1 MKKLLF
7 LFVALIAVFTVS
19 SCEEVVEDA
28 AKVLLQDAKDSLNG
42 VIGDPT
48 NITATFQVPVNLMN
62 DVTAVW
68 SSNNPGVITFSAPVS
83 GLATATVNRPAFG
96 EPDAVVTLTAVLMI
110 ESAANATEFLSD
122 EFVIQVTVKANTV
135 EEIVIETVAD
145 MLAIRDLA
153 YDRTIEVVIK
163 DLTVIG
169 IGNDGA
175 FAYDGT
181 GVTQLYGANFAALQ
195 VGKVYTVT
203 GTPDWYFGLWEL
215 VNWTSVEQ
223 VGATPKYPTQQVEA
237 DVSAFIAELIADD
250 AHTFAPQN
258 AEAGAF
264 EPISA
269 KVTGIVYLVPGDTG
283 NYNTYILDTDFVVGT
298 DTFNLGA
305 SGQPAAGLL
314 VYYNTQDFQALRAYN
329 GETVTIDVIVHT
341 YRSNNN
347 AFALYYVGGPNGIV
361 ANLSDAKKLEI
372 DAANVTL
379 PLSSVEATTLVLP
392 TTGTNGASI
401 VWSFTNVDSANNTYV
416 NLVTGVATPPTGS
429 QVTVGIT
436 ATITV
441 GALDPVVKNFEFKL
455 GLYPIS
461 TVTEAK
467 ALATGLASG
476 TTGPTVRVVGV
487 ITATTDDVA
496 NGAYWLQDA
505 SGAISLFDPTNVLG
519 PDLIGK
525 TFEVIA
531 PLSPFNGLI
540 QLRINAITALT
551 EITGS
556 AALTIPAPVDIST
569 LTMNVETLLPLQS
582 QRVNLTGF
590 VLKTALN
597 ATYTSSFSMNFI
609 NQTGQEIVVRL
620 DRDVPG
626 FADFVAL
633 VASSPA
639 GTAFNFEGLVVG
651 WFNNPQLLVAS
662 TSKITA
668 GTAYTDQQLLNTA
681 QAAYKFSVKADDI
694 LTANISLGTPLFGAT
709 VALSTSNAA
718 VIAVDGTVTRPA
730 NGSGNATVTIGYTLT
745 LRAVSTTE
753 VTLSVSVLEAVATQQ
768 GKSITVD
775 FGTVAKTGYAVGTLT
790 FTNASNTTEYVYNK
804 DRAQINISSAEPHAS
819 KGAFLVLAPISTF
832 KESFVEINLSSY
844 ANLSSISFNISTW
857 SATSLTNINALTNKG
872 TIGLQFY
879 NTTTQ
884 AWEFVK
890 TVANEENVI
899 SKLSATAYINVE
911 FTVTQSGLYRVY
923 YNSPDAAVPS
933 NTQYAITVDDFK
945 FTYLE

>member
-1 MKKLLF
+1 MKKILF

-68 SSNNPGVITFSAPVS
+68 SSNNPGVITFAAPVS

-153 YDRTIEVVIK
+153 YDRTVEVVIS

-181 GVTQLYGANFAALQ
+181 GTTQLYGANFAALQ

-215 VNWTSVEQ
+215 VNWTAVEQ
-223 VGATPKYPTQQVEA
+223 VGATPQYPTQQVEA

-250 AHTFAPQN
+250 ANTFAPLN
-258 AEAGAF
+258 AEAGSF

-269 KVTGIVYLVPGDTG
+269 KVTGIVYLIPGDTG

-298 DTFNLGA
+298 DTFTLGA

-347 AFALYYVGGPNGIV
+347 AFALYYVGGPDGIV

-379 PLSSVEATTLVLP
+379 PLSSVEATTLDLP

-441 GALDPVVKNFEFKL
+441 GTLDPVVKNFEFKL

-467 ALATGLASG
+467 AFVSGATA
-476 TTGPTVRVVGV
+476 RVVGV

-505 SGAISLFDPTNVLG
+505 SGAISLFDPTNVLS

-525 TFEVIA
+525 TFEIIA

-540 QLRINAITALT
+540 QLRINALTALT

-597 ATYTSSFSMNFI
+597 ATYTSSFNMNFI
-609 NQTGQEIVVRL
+609 NQSGQEIPVRL

-639 GTAFNFEGLVVG
+639 GTAFNFEGVLVG

-668 GTAYTDQQLLNTA
+668 GTAYTDQERLNTA
-681 QAAYKFSVKADDI
+681 LAAYKFSVAADAEI
-694 LTANISLGTPLFGAT
+694 TSNVSLGTPLFGAT
-709 VALSTSNAA
+709 VTLTTSNAA

-730 NGSGNATVTIGYTLT
+730 NGAGNATVTLGYTLT
-745 LRAVSTTE
+745 LNAVSTTE
-753 VTLSVSVLEAVATQQ
+753 VTVSVVVLEEAPSGTNTASDLFISEYIEGKPGNRKAIEIYNGTGVDVVLDGVYTLKINANANQTWSNAIVLTGTILAGDVYVVYYDDSVANDQLGTF
-768 GKSITVD
+768 GDLESTALSFNGDDAIGLFKNDVLIDIFGVFGEDPGSGWTLNEVANATVD
-775 FGTVAKTGYAVGTLT
+775 SIITRAPGTTNPNTTWTLT
-790 FTNASNTTEYVYNK
+790 EWIRVGAYVDGSVTTLGSHTN
-804 DRAQINISSAEPHAS
+804 
-819 KGAFLVLAPISTF
+819 
-832 KESFVEINLSSY
+832 
-844 ANLSSISFNISTW
+844 
-857 SATSLTNINALTNKG
+857 
-872 TIGLQFY
+872 
-879 NTTTQ
+879 
-884 AWEFVK
+884 
-890 TVANEENVI
+890 
-899 SKLSATAYINVE
+899 
-911 FTVTQSGLYRVY
+911 
-923 YNSPDAAVPS
+923 
-933 NTQYAITVDDFK
+933 
-945 FTYLE
+945 